1 MSRETCQTYGCNLI
15 PQKNDKNGKSSRK
28 IVDMRSTKIVTS
40 FIKDNEK
47 LLILKRSD
55 KVKSMKGLWAGI
67 SGMIENNEE
76 PLSRAKIEIFEEAG
90 ITEDKITLI
99 KASEEM
105 KIHSPQYKNHEWEIF
120 PFLFESSKPTIKL
133 NWENS
138 DFKWIN
144 MKELENYET
153 VPSLQKVLFNL
164 L

>member
-1 MSRETCQTYGCNLI
+1 MH
-15 PQKNDKNGKSSRK
+15 
-28 IVDMRSTKIVTS
+28 STKIVTS

-67 SGMIENNEE
+67 SGIIEKNEE
-76 PLSRAKIEIFEEAG
+76 PLKRAKIEIFEEVG
-90 ITEDKITLI
+90 ITEDMITLVRS
-99 KASEEM
+99 AEEM
-105 KIHSPQYKNHEWEIF
+105 KINSPQYENHEWEIF
-120 PFLFESSKPTIKL
+120 PFLFEAKNPIIKL

-144 MKELENYET
+144 VEELKNYDT

>member
-1 MSRETCQTYGCNLI
+1 
-15 PQKNDKNGKSSRK
+15 
-28 IVDMRSTKIVTS
+28 MRSTKIVTS
-40 FIKDNEK
+40 FIRDNEK

-67 SGMIENNEE
+67 SGIIEKNEE
-76 PLSRAKIEIFEEAG
+76 PLKRAKIEIFEEVG
-90 ITEDKITLI
+90 ITEDMITLVRS
-99 KASEEM
+99 SEEM
-105 KIHSPQYKNHEWEIF
+105 RINSPQYENHEWEIF
-120 PFLFESSKPTIKL
+120 PFLFEAKNPIIKL

-144 MKELENYET
+144 VKELENYDT